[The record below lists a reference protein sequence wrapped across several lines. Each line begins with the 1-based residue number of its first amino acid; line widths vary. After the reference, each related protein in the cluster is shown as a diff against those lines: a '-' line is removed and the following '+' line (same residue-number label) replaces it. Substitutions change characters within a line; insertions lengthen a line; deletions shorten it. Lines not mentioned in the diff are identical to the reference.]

1 MITTV
6 LLALVGLLA
15 PYGVPHDYHFE
26 IEKGSKL
33 YIEGTTNINSFECLC
48 TDEFDPLVAK
58 ISLSDD
64 ERSMWFTATSLKLR
78 TSSLDCDN
86 SKINR
91 DLCEALKS
99 EDYPHIRI
107 DIHDAKVVEGSFA
120 TQNTDVKLVCS
131 TSITITNV
139 TRKVQL
145 NVRCRKLGSGR
156 FRFFAT
162 KELMMTD
169 FGIDPPTALFGLIKV
184 KDAIRINFDL
194 TTRGMR

>member
-1 MITTV
+1 MITTA
-6 LLALVGLLA
+6 LTALVGLLLA
-15 PYGVPHDYHFE
+15 YGVPHDYHFE

-48 TDEFDPLVAK
+48 TDEFNPLIAK
-58 ISLSDD
+58 INVSDD
-64 ERSMWFTATSLKLR
+64 EKMVWFTATTLKLR

-107 DIHDAKVVEGSFA
+107 DVHDAKVIEGSFA
-120 TQNTDVKLVCS
+120 TPNADVKLLCS

-139 TRKVQL
+139 TRKVPL
-145 NVRCRKLGSGR
+145 SVRCRKLGGGR
-156 FRFFAT
+156 YRFFAT
-162 KELMMTD
+162 KELLMTD
-169 FGIDPPTALFGLIKV
+169 FGIDPPSALFGLIKV

-194 TTRGMR
+194 TTKGM